1 MAKQDPI
8 RQEVL
13 LAEENKRLRIAIE
26 ELSVLNDIA
35 TAISSTQSL
44 TEVVNLIIQKCVK
57 HLKVEQGAV
66 MLLDEQDQSKPLHTI
81 VRKKDS
87 QANVLPYR
95 LDNQLV
101 GWMIKNKTALLINE
115 LARDDR
121 FRDICGS
128 EMSIRSL
135 LSVPLILKGR
145 MIGLIAVFNKKAD
158 AVFSADD
165 LRLLSIIATQSAQV
179 IENARLY
186 QEEQA
191 LLKLQEE
198 MRLAREIQMNLLPT
212 TALKIPGYDIA
223 AKTIPAKEVGG
234 DYFDFLQLNDH
245 LLAFGVGD
253 VSGKGMPAALLMA
266 NLQATLRGQ
275 VAPGV
280 PCHICIEKS
289 NTLLFHG
296 TDSTKFAT
304 LFFGILD
311 SKKNEL
317 CYCNAGHDFP
327 LLFRTTKT
335 VDRLKTGGVVLGFVP
350 HFSYNE
356 DRIAV
361 NPGDVL
367 LLNSDGIT
375 EAMNQREEEFGEQR
389 LIKIVQANLDKS
401 AEQMIDCII
410 KEVLEYSKGIPQ
422 LDDMTLL
429 VLKRQYA

>member
-1 MAKQDPI
+1 MAKQDSL

-13 LAEENKRLRIAIE
+13 LAEENKRLRVAIE

-35 TAISSTQSL
+35 TAIASTQSL

-66 MLLDEQDQSKPLHTI
+66 MLLDEQDPSKPLHTI
-81 VRKKDS
+81 VRKQDS

-95 LDNQLV
+95 LNNQLV

-115 LARDDR
+115 LARDHR
-121 FRDICGS
+121 FRDIGDL
-128 EMSIRSL
+128 ELSIRSL

-145 MIGLIAVFNKKAD
+145 MIGLIAVFNKKED
-158 AVFSADD
+158 AMFSADD

-198 MRLAREIQMNLLPT
+198 MRMAREIQINLLPT
-212 TALKIPGYDIA
+212 TPPKIPGYDIA
-223 AKTIPAKEVGG
+223 ARTIPAKEVGG

-275 VAPGV
+275 VAAGV
-280 PCHICIEKS
+280 SCHICIEKS

-311 SKKNEL
+311 SKTNEL
-317 CYCNAGHDFP
+317 FYCNAGHDFP
-327 LLFRTTKT
+327 FLFRTNKT

-356 DRIAV
+356 DRIAI
-361 NPGDVL
+361 NLGDVL

-389 LIKIVQANLDKS
+389 LMKIMQANLNRS
-401 AEQMIDCII
+401 AEQMIQSII
-410 KEVLEYSKGIPQ
+410 KEVLEYSKGVPQ

-429 VLKRQYA
+429 VMKRQYA

>member
-1 MAKQDPI
+1 MAKHDPL

-13 LAEENKRLRIAIE
+13 LAEENKRLRLAIE

-35 TAISSTQSL
+35 TAIASTQSL

-66 MLLDEQDQSKPLHTI
+66 MLLDEQDPSKPLHTI
-81 VRKKDS
+81 VRKQDS

-115 LARDDR
+115 LARDHR
-121 FRDICGS
+121 FRDIGDF
-128 EMSIRSL
+128 ELSIRSL

-145 MIGLIAVFNKKAD
+145 MIGLIAVFNKKED
-158 AVFSADD
+158 AMFSADD

-198 MRLAREIQMNLLPT
+198 MRMAREIQINLLPT
-212 TALKIPGYDIA
+212 TPPKIPGYDIA
-223 AKTIPAKEVGG
+223 ARTIPAKEVGG

-266 NLQATLRGQ
+266 NLQATLHGQ
-275 VAPGV
+275 VAAGV
-280 PCHICIEKS
+280 CIEKS

-296 TDSTKFAT
+296 IDSTKFAT

-311 SKKNEL
+311 SKTNEL
-317 CYCNAGHDFP
+317 CYCNAGLDFP
-327 LLFRTTKT
+327 FLIRTNKT

-356 DRIAV
+356 DRIAI
-361 NPGDVL
+361 NLGDVL

-375 EAMNQREEEFGEQR
+375 
-389 LIKIVQANLDKS
+389 
-401 AEQMIDCII
+401 
-410 KEVLEYSKGIPQ
+410 
-422 LDDMTLL
+422 
-429 VLKRQYA
+429 